1 MEFTSFKTLVRDE
14 VAKRT
19 GEQFH
24 VRIND
29 VTKNNGVV
37 LSGITM
43 LQDDNNISPTIYLN
57 KYYEAYENGD
67 ITLRCIV
74 DEVLDTYERNKVN
87 QSVDMRF
94 FMNYERI
101 KDRIIFK
108 LIHAERNKELLKDIP
123 HIRYLDFAVV
133 FQCLIS
139 DEMFGNATI
148 MIHNAHLKIWEI
160 TENELYEKAIKN
172 TPLLQR
178 YDIKTMKDVLC
189 EMMLLEEMEGK
200 EILNKNEYIEDL
212 QDATPMYVLSNRT
225 RVQGASCILYPNI
238 LKDFASAVKSDFYIL
253 PSSVHEVILLPA
265 QGDEDK
271 EGLKRMVCEVNETQV
286 EREEVLSDSVYYY
299 SQEKGELSILV

>member
-172 TPLLQR
+172 TPVLQK

>member
-1 MEFTSFKTLVRDE
+1 
-14 VAKRT
+14 
-19 GEQFH
+19 
-24 VRIND
+24 
-29 VTKNNGVV
+29 
-37 LSGITM
+37 M

-172 TPLLQR
+172 TPVLQR

>member
-1 MEFTSFKTLVRDE
+1 MEFTSFKSLVRDE

-172 TPLLQR
+172 TPVLQR

>member
-19 GEQFH
+19 GEQYQ
-24 VRIND
+24 VKIND
-29 VTKNNGVV
+29 VIKNNSVV

-57 KYYEAYENGD
+57 QYYEAYENGD

-74 DEVLDTYERNKVN
+74 DDVLDTYERNKVN

-94 FMNYERI
+94 FMNYEKV

-108 LIHAERNKELLKDIP
+108 LIHAERNKEMLRDIP
-123 HIRYLDFAVV
+123 HIRYLDLAVV

-148 MIHNAHLKIWEI
+148 MIHNAHLKIWGI
-160 TENELYEKAIKN
+160 TEKELYDKSISN
-172 TPLLQR
+172 TPKLQR
-178 YDIKTMKDVLC
+178 YDIKTMRDVLC
-189 EMMLLEEMEGK
+189 EMMLLEEMEG
-200 EILNKNEYIEDL
+200 EAILDRDEYLKDFR
-212 QDATPMYVLSNRT
+212 DAAPMYVLSNQT

-238 LKDFASAVKSDFYIL
+238 LRDFAEAVKSDFYIL
-253 PSSVHEVILLPA
+253 PSSVHEVILLPV
-265 QGDEDK
+265 QGDEDE
-271 EGLKRMVCEVNETQV
+271 EGLKKMVCEVNETQV

-299 SQEKGELSILV
+299 SQEKKELTILV